1 MSSQLFRA
9 IVAKDVQSISKML
22 SVLRTQSHWSL
33 VSFIDEMVP
42 CMLMETNLQ
51 FHNFHLVKMGLFLRK
66 LAVERYFSAA
76 TEYEL
81 LRLVSSELVQRQ
93 WFRLQ
98 VEPLRDGEAE
108 KYASQQQL
116 LNALSEQNAHNAF
129 YYVQGLLNTEP
140 EATIQLLLTLG
151 ALHIPD
157 NLGHSLSCFF
167 PVAEHLFY
175 TLHPHTSTAL
185 LSYVMFLCR
194 FKTSPDVLSAIQ
206 AKQHHPKEMAQ
217 LLKVAASG
225 SSIVDLHHMITLYV
239 FTEWRHAAFN
249 PEHNVPFELLL
260 EWIGPKPID
269 RARESRMEQMSYVTL
284 VPHTYAEFV
293 QGFSL
298 DDLDQTIAM
307 IITLLENEP
316 GKAIDWTFRTYA
328 GYYSLGRWDPHYFTS
343 LYAAFHF
350 FLQDDIED
358 IVAARMAVEQAM
370 RYFAAG
376 VAEIVKRD
384 V

>member
-9 IVAKDVQSISKML
+9 IVAKDVQAISKML
-22 SVLRTQSHWSL
+22 SVLRTQSQWSL
-33 VSFIDEMVP
+33 VSFIDEMLP

-51 FHNFHLVKMGLFLRK
+51 FRNFHLVKMGLFLRK
-66 LAVERYFSAA
+66 LAVERYFSAT

-81 LRLVSSELVQRQ
+81 LRLLSSELVQRQ

-116 LNALSEQNAHNAF
+116 LSALSEQNAHNAF
-129 YYVQGLLNTEP
+129 YYAQGLLNTEP
-140 EATIQLLLTLG
+140 ESTIQLLLTLG
-151 ALHIPD
+151 ALYIPD

-194 FKTSPDVLSAIQ
+194 FKTSPNVLLDIK
-206 AKQHHPKEMAQ
+206 AKQHHPRKMTQ

-225 SSIVDLHHMITLYV
+225 KTIVDLHHMITLYI
-239 FTEWRHAAFN
+239 FTEWQQAAFN
-249 PEHNVPFELLL
+249 PEHTVPFELLL
-260 EWIGPKPID
+260 EWIGPKTID
-269 RARESRMEQMSYVTL
+269 HQLELRMERMSYVTMM
-284 VPHTYAEFV
+284 PNTYAEFV
-293 QGFSL
+293 EGFSI
-298 DDLDQTIAM
+298 DDLEQTIAM
-307 IITLLENEP
+307 IITLLETEP
-316 GKAIDWTFRTYA
+316 AKAIDWTFRVYA
-328 GYYSLGRWDPHYFTS
+328 TYYSFGHWDPHYYTS

-350 FLQDDIED
+350 FLQDNIED
-358 IVAARMAVEQAM
+358 IIAARMAVDQAI
-370 RYFAAG
+370 RYFVAG
-376 VAEIVKRD
+376 ISQPS
-384 V
+384 

>member
-9 IVAKDVQSISKML
+9 IVAKDVQAISKML
-22 SVLRTQSHWSL
+22 SVLRTQSRWSL
-33 VSFIDEMVP
+33 VSFIDEMLP

-51 FHNFHLVKMGLFLRK
+51 YRNFHLAKMGLFLRK

-81 LRLVSSELVQRQ
+81 LRLLSSELVQRQ
-93 WFRLQ
+93 WLRVK
-98 VEPLRDGEAE
+98 VEPLQDGEAE
-108 KYASQQQL
+108 KYATREQL
-116 LNALSEQNAHNAF
+116 LAALSEQNAHNAV
-129 YYVQGLLNTEP
+129 YYAQGLLNTEP

-151 ALHIPD
+151 ALYIPD

-194 FKTSPDVLSAIQ
+194 FTIAPDVLSAIET
-206 AKQHHPKEMAQ
+206 KQHHPKELTQ

-225 SSIVDLHHMITLYV
+225 DTIVDVHHMITLYV
-239 FTEWRHAAFN
+239 FTEWQHAAFN
-249 PEHNVPFELLL
+249 PEQRVPFELLL
-260 EWIGPKPID
+260 EWIGPKAID
-269 RARESRMEQMSYVTL
+269 HAREERMERLSHAALMPQ
-284 VPHTYAEFV
+284 TYAEFM
-293 QGFSL
+293 QGFSC
-298 DDLDQTIAM
+298 DDQEQTVAM

-316 GKAIDWTFRTYA
+316 AKAIDWTFRAYT

-358 IVAARMAVEQAM
+358 LVAARMAVEQAFK
-370 RYFAAG
+370 YFADS
-376 VAEIVKRD
+376 VAETASA
-384 V
+384 

>member
-1 MSSQLFRA
+1 
-9 IVAKDVQSISKML
+9 ML
-22 SVLRTQSHWSL
+22 SVLRTQSQWSL
-33 VSFIDEMVP
+33 VSFIDEMLP

-51 FHNFHLVKMGLFLRK
+51 FRNFHLVKMGLFLRK
-66 LAVERYFSAA
+66 LAVERYFSAT

-81 LRLVSSELVQRQ
+81 LRLLSSELVQRQ

-116 LNALSEQNAHNAF
+116 LSALSEQNAHNAF
-129 YYVQGLLNTEP
+129 YYAQGLLNTEP
-140 EATIQLLLTLG
+140 ESTIQLLLTLG
-151 ALHIPD
+151 ALYIPD

-194 FKTSPDVLSAIQ
+194 FKTSPNVLLDIK
-206 AKQHHPKEMAQ
+206 AKQHLPREMTQ

-225 SSIVDLHHMITLYV
+225 KTIVDLHHMITLYI
-239 FTEWRHAAFN
+239 FTEWQQAAFN
-249 PEHNVPFELLL
+249 PEHKVPFELLL
-260 EWIGPKPID
+260 EWIGPKTID
-269 RARESRMEQMSYVTL
+269 HQLELRMERMSYVTMM
-284 VPHTYAEFV
+284 PNTYAEFV
-293 QGFSL
+293 EGFSFEEL
-298 DDLDQTIAM
+298 EQTIAM
-307 IITLLENEP
+307 IITLLETDP
-316 GKAIDWTFRTYA
+316 AKAIDWTFRVYA
-328 GYYSLGRWDPHYFTS
+328 TYYSFGRWDPHYYTS

-358 IVAARMAVEQAM
+358 IIAARMAVDQAV
-370 RYFAAG
+370 RYFVAG
-376 VAEIVKRD
+376 VSRSS
-384 V
+384 

>member
-1 MSSQLFRA
+1 
-9 IVAKDVQSISKML
+9 
-22 SVLRTQSHWSL
+22 
-33 VSFIDEMVP
+33 VSFIDEMLP

-51 FHNFHLVKMGLFLRK
+51 FRNFHLVKMGLFLRK
-66 LAVERYFSAA
+66 LAVERYFSAT

-108 KYASQQQL
+108 KYATQQQL
-116 LNALSEQNAHNAF
+116 LSALSEQNAHNAF
-129 YYVQGLLNTEP
+129 YYVQGLLSTEP

-151 ALHIPD
+151 ALYIPD

-194 FKTSPDVLSAIQ
+194 FKTSSDALSAIQ
-206 AKQHHPKEMAQ
+206 TKQHHPKEITQ

-225 SSIVDLHHMITLYV
+225 ATIVDLHHMITLYI
-239 FTEWRHAAFN
+239 FTEWQHAAFN
-249 PEHNVPFELLL
+249 PEHKVPFELFL
-260 EWIGPKPID
+260 EWIGPKAID
-269 RARESRMEQMSYVTL
+269 HECESRMERLSYMPI
-284 VPHTYAEFV
+284 VPNTYAEFA
-293 QGFSL
+293 QEFSFEQI
-298 DDLDQTIAM
+298 DQTIAM
-307 IITLLENEP
+307 IITLLETDP
-316 GKAIDWTFRTYA
+316 AKAIDWTFRAYTT
-328 GYYSLGRWDPHYFTS
+328 YYSFGRWDPHYYTS

-358 IVAARMAVEQAM
+358 IVAARMAVDQAV

-376 VAEIVKRD
+376 INQSS
-384 V
+384 